1 MAEAGSKAKEG
12 GRTASRRLKGA
23 LGRPVTAR
31 LAEPLGW
38 ASGLAIGLAGLPPE
52 GAATTLRA
60 AALFLVARLVVDTAP
75 NLHAA
80 ARMER
85 EPYDQRPLRRALGRV
100 KLTVALGCAVV
111 AWLVLHGTPDLSRA
125 AGGTTNGWVLLLA
138 VLSTYVVV
146 TPVLREH
153 RGLPIAR
160 PNLGPTAGA
169 LLFALTGV
177 LAPPPTAPALL
188 VRGAACVVLGNLL
201 FGLGQRYRAAAR
213 RIDRPLDS
221 WSLADPR
228 TRDLVLPRAE
238 HDLVRSAL
246 ATWPL
251 LLLPVWPPVCAAF
264 AGRFADPRALLAA
277 ALVGALPAI
286 LFDVTRPGLRTTA
299 AAVAAAALLGA
310 LASLA
315 APPDD
320 RTLLAA
326 AATALVLPGGSA
338 LLARGHARAL
348 ITAATAVVLARAFST
363 VAPQSLS
370 SPLEWPVP
378 ELCGA
383 IAVSFAALVAGRGRR
398 A

>member
-23 LGRPVTAR
+23 LARPVIAR

-38 ASGLAIGLAGLPPE
+38 ATGLAFTLPALPPDDE
-52 GAATTLRA
+52 GAALRA

-80 ARMER
+80 ARLEA
-85 EPYDQRPLRRALGRV
+85 EPYDQRPLRRALARV
-100 KLTVALGCAVV
+100 KLTVALGCAVA
-111 AWLVLHGTPDLSRA
+111 AWLVLHLTPDLSRA
-125 AGGTTNGWVLLLA
+125 AGGATNVWFLLLA

-160 PNLGPTAGA
+160 PNLGPAAGA
-169 LLFALTGV
+169 LLFAVTGP
-177 LAPPPTAPALL
+177 LAPPPSAAALL

-213 RIDRPLDS
+213 RIDRPLES

-228 TRDLVLPRAE
+228 TRELVLPRAE
-238 HDLVRSAL
+238 RDLVRSAL

-251 LLLPVWPPVCAAF
+251 LLLLVWPPVCAAL
-264 AGRFADPRALLAA
+264 AGRIADPRALLAT
-277 ALVGALPAI
+277 ALIGSLPAI

-310 LASLA
+310 GALLA
-315 APPDD
+315 APP
-320 RTLLAA
+320 
-326 AATALVLPGGSA
+326 
-338 LLARGHARAL
+338 
-348 ITAATAVVLARAFST
+348 
-363 VAPQSLS
+363 
-370 SPLEWPVP
+370 
-378 ELCGA
+378 
-383 IAVSFAALVAGRGRR
+383 
-398 A
+398 